1 MRPIKLYRGVRHKIH
16 DKFTQ
21 VWSPDKVDMVVLR
34 ENTEGLYH
42 SLLRR
47 SANRLMN
54 GKEAEDPVMEFDGI
68 SGEVAWDPR
77 PISRAGSERLIRLG
91 FDYAQRRDGAPKD
104 GVSRVT
110 CVDKSNVTRGCQ
122 LFRRVFNEIA
132 EDFPHIA
139 HEAAFIDAFT
149 MWMIRNP
156 EWFDIVVTTNMFGDI
171 ATDLGSVLQGGM
183 GMAASGNIGDE
194 HGLFEPVHG
203 SSPKHAGKG
212 VVNPIATLNSVQLML
227 EWLGMRRDDAD
238 ALAAAVIVERAIS
251 DQLLSAEE
259 LTYDLGG
266 TASTS
271 QVGDSIVVRVRTLLA
286 EHYS

>member
-1 MRPIKLYRGVRHKIH
+1 M
-16 DKFTQ
+16 
-21 VWSPDKVDMVVLR
+21 
-34 ENTEGLYH
+34 
-42 SLLRR
+42 
-47 SANRLMN
+47 
-54 GKEAEDPVMEFDGI
+54 
-68 SGEVAWDPR
+68 
-77 PISRAGSERLIRLG
+77 
-91 FDYAQRRDGAPKD
+91 
-104 GVSRVT
+104 
-110 CVDKSNVTRGCQ
+110 
-122 LFRRVFNEIA
+122 FNEIA
-132 EDFPHIA
+132 EDFPDIA

-156 EWFDIVVTTNMFGDI
+156 EWFDVVVTTNMFGDI

-227 EWLGMRRDDAD
+227 EWLGMRCDDAD
-238 ALAAAVIVERAIS
+238 ALAAAAIIEKAIS
-251 DQLLSAEE
+251 AQILSADE

-271 QVGDSIVVRVRTLLA
+271 QVGDGIVVRVRTLLA
-286 EHYS
+286 EHYA